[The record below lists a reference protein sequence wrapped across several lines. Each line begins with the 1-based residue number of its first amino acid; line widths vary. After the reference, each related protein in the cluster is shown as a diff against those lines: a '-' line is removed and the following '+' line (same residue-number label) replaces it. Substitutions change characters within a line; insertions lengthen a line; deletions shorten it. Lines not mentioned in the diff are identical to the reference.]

1 MPAIVRLG
9 DMCSGH
15 GCFPSRV
22 SISASPDCLISGIPA
37 VRVGDLWESHGCSV
51 GAPHDAMQASGSPNV
66 LINGIPVARI
76 GDSLSCGSTNLTGSD
91 CIIDEG

>member
-51 GAPHDAMQASGSPNV
+51 CAPHDAMQASGSPNV

-76 GDSLSCGSTNLTGSD
+76 GDFLSCGSTNLTGSD

>member
-22 SISASPDCLISGIPA
+22 SISASPDCLIGGIPV
-37 VRVGDLWESHGCSV
+37 VRVGDLWEAHGCGV
-51 GAPHDAMQASGSPNV
+51 CGPHTGIQVSGSPNV
-66 LINGIPVARI
+66 LINGIPVARV
-76 GDSLSCGSTNLTGSD
+76 GDSIDCGSTNLTGSD